1 MCFEL
6 KRADARHHEDVVL
19 LVSAVGWSH
28 TPEDIAV
35 LLALGRP
42 WRASDPESG
51 ATFGVAVWWPMG
63 RAHGRVGLV
72 IVAPEQQGR
81 GIGQALMAQVMEDAG
96 ARSLVLSA
104 TEEGRP
110 LYQKLGFETVGLT
123 QRHQGTYAALPAS
136 GQDIRPARAD
146 DLAHIIDL
154 DGAVTGLNRA
164 AMITQMFGAGRVN
177 VLSAAGRLSGYAMAR
192 PFGRGHVLGPLVAS
206 DDAAAEA
213 LFAATARPGVLRV
226 DRPLEAESLGRFL
239 TTRDLPGHEITHT
252 MAHGTPPRGDGLARI
267 FSMAGHAWG

>member
-1 MCFEL
+1 M
-6 KRADARHHEDVVL
+6 
-19 LVSAVGWSH
+19 SAVGWSH
-28 TPEDIAV
+28 TPADIAV

-42 WRASDPESG
+42 WRASDPASG
-51 ATFGVAVWWPMG
+51 ATLGVAVWWPMG
-63 RAHGRVGLV
+63 GAHGRVGLV

-81 GIGQALMAQVMEDAG
+81 GMGRALMAQVMEDAG
-96 ARSLVLSA
+96 GRSLVLLA

-123 QRHQGTYAALPAS
+123 QRHQGTYAASPAPAPS
-136 GQDIRPARAD
+136 PGQDIRPARAEN
-146 DLAHIIDL
+146 LADIIDL

-213 LFAATARPGVLRV
+213 LFAATAGPGVLRV

-239 TTRDLPGHEITHT
+239 TARDLPGHEITHT
-252 MAHGTPPRGDGLARI
+252 MARGAPPRGDGPARI